1 MEGRDGTVIIA
12 KDLFI
17 GEGMIE
23 SKRKSKSGLKDGSLR
38 AIQYVKSV
46 SIAVTVQPNCIG
58 SSTTGFLA
66 LRQKIRDL

>member
-1 MEGRDGTVIIA
+1 MEGRDGTAMIA

-23 SKRKSKSGLKDGSLR
+23 SKRKSKSGLRDGSLR
-38 AIQYVKSV
+38 DIQYASYVNTAGIVGTS
-46 SIAVTVQPNCIG
+46 CIG

-66 LRQKIRDL
+66 LGQKIKVL